1 MRIWK
6 GKVVKSLT
14 VRLKKSSGR
23 NNSGVITLRHRGGGH
38 PSKYRLI
45 DFDRS
50 AFNGKYA
57 FVKRIEYDPSRNVPI
72 ALVCYENGVLSY
84 VLCPVG
90 IRPGSMIGNGILF
103 ESYNGNS
110 SSLANIPPGTLIHSF
125 GFAPVLRSGLARAA
139 GAFGQVLK
147 RFGRHYIMLKIPSG
161 QKRFFHVSI
170 WASIG
175 IPLALKELKPVY
187 VYKAGRNRWLGY
199 RPSVRGVAMNP
210 IDHPHGGGQGKT
222 SGGRPSVSP
231 WAILTKGF
239 VTKPKRFASKL
250 IYKF

>member
-1 MRIWK
+1 
-6 GKVVKSLT
+6 
-14 VRLKKSSGR
+14 
-23 NNSGVITLRHRGGGH
+23 
-38 PSKYRLI
+38 
-45 DFDRS
+45 
-50 AFNGKYA
+50 
-57 FVKRIEYDPSRNVPI
+57 
-72 ALVCYENGVLSY
+72 
-84 VLCPVG
+84 
-90 IRPGSMIGNGILF
+90 
-103 ESYNGNS
+103 
-110 SSLANIPPGTLIHSF
+110 
-125 GFAPVLRSGLARAA
+125 
-139 GAFGQVLK
+139 
-147 RFGRHYIMLKIPSG
+147 MLKIPSG